1 MQIKYIMDDKKVK
14 ELEERLRNRVRYNVG
29 MDTASPKKKQNND
42 YYEKDYCEDMGN
54 RKHSKCVCD
63 SDNPDCHVKAYRV
76 PMTYEDFMQV
86 VSDIFGMPFDRSY
99 TRLRDAL
106 QSAKELEKYITRKDE
121 FYKNVSAKFKDIEN
135 HIANPK
141 KDKYEN
147 LDDTKPIPLVKD
159 GKKYNN
165 ILMTERAQAKLR
177 DREEKEKELIE
188 RLKENMSNV
197 KSLMDRVG
205 DRKQAEYIPTGK
217 VEDIEKEKDIDSNVI
232 KGAKTYMT
240 STKIFDEIL
249 ETMRKTYYA
258 KNTDYGSSFDKGI
271 DRYGWTSFKTRIFD
285 KFNRVETI
293 LDKKESDPDY
303 KPLVQDE
310 KLEDTL
316 LDMANYAILAIIYL
330 RTHQQ

>member
-1 MQIKYIMDDKKVK
+1 MDDKIK

-29 MDTASPKKKQNND
+29 MDTAAPKNNND
-42 YYEKDYCEDMGN
+42 YCEKDYCNEMHDD
-54 RKHSKCVCD
+54 RKV
-63 SDNPDCHVKAYRV
+63 VKI
-76 PMTYEDFMQV
+76 PMTYENFMQA
-86 VSDIFGMPFDRSY
+86 VSELFGLPFEGSY
-99 TRLRDAL
+99 IRLRDAL
-106 QSAKELEKYITRKDE
+106 QNARELEKCITKKDE

-141 KDKYEN
+141 KDKYED

-159 GKKYNN
+159 GKTYNN

-177 DREEKEKELIE
+177 DREQKEKELVE

-205 DRKQAEYIPTGK
+205 DRKQAEYVPGGK
-217 VEDIEKEKDIDSNVI
+217 VENIEKETVIDSNVI
-232 KGAKTYMT
+232 NGAKIYMAKANPNCIPT
-240 STKIFDEIL
+240 ENKTDSAKIFDEIL

-293 LDKKESDPDY
+293 LDNKESDPDY

-330 RTHQQ
+330 RTH

>member
-1 MQIKYIMDDKKVK
+1 MDDKIK

-29 MDTASPKKKQNND
+29 MDTAAPKNNND
-42 YYEKDYCEDMGN
+42 YCEKDYCENMG
-54 RKHSKCVCD
+54 KCKNNECD
-63 SDNPDCHVKAYRV
+63 SDNPDCYVKAYSA
-76 PMTYEDFMQV
+76 PMTFENFMQA
-86 VSDIFGMPFDRSY
+86 VSELFGLPFEGSY
-99 TRLRDAL
+99 IRRPMHAYTSIMNAISNV
-106 QSAKELEKYITRKDE
+106 QELEKYINKKDE
-121 FYKNVSAKFKDIEN
+121 FCKAASNKFKEIEKKFN
-135 HIANPK
+135 ENKLTK
-141 KDKYEN
+141 KDFSTDKF
-147 LDDTKPIPLVKD
+147 KP
-159 GKKYNN
+159 
-165 ILMTERAQAKLR
+165 MSWEEREK
-177 DREEKEKELIE
+177 KEKELIE

-205 DRKQAEYIPTGK
+205 DRKQAEYIPAGK
-217 VEDIEKEKDIDSNVI
+217 VENIEKETIIDSNVI
-232 KGAKTYMT
+232 KGAKAYMANPKPNCIPT
-240 STKIFDEIL
+240 KNKTASTKIFDEIL

-293 LDKKESDPDY
+293 LDNKESDPDY

-330 RTHQQ
+330 RTH